1 MKAEELLKDMQEH
14 DLVAIENDDKKVHL
28 VRLDEQSQLSICRTT
43 MITDGTTHNHN
54 NNTEWE
60 ILGNC
65 SDVQN
70 YEHEVTKRERQPCE
84 NCLSWMRKKVLTF
97 HQHKC

>member
-1 MKAEELLKDMQEH
+1 MKAEEILKKMQEH
-14 DLVAIENDDKKVHL
+14 DLVAIENVDKKVHL
-28 VRLDEQSQLSICRTT
+28 VRLDKQSQLSICRKT
-43 MITDGTTHNHN
+43 MITDGTTHDHN

-70 YEHEVTKRERQPCE
+70 YEHEVTKIGRQPCE
-84 NCLSWMRKKVLTF
+84 ACRNWTKKQGVRS
-97 HQHKC
+97 